1 MCLNGTT
8 SFTNCFMDPIVIRK
22 VLLDL
27 RGHSYFDT
35 IGSARCMVVKLDN
48 LAALQSIYTD
58 KLAQKRRR
66 PNTNMWLWLAEFV
79 TNPFWICSISWLTRA
94 PTRQDSRS
102 ERPQP
107 TQHRGLIVMCKCGK
121 SYSSAHGGHLSTGTG
136 NLFRIGNNWVWLKCG
151 ETLKFSINKVTQSN
165 DSRCPIL

>member
-1 MCLNGTT
+1 MGFVPVKLNGTT

-22 VLLDL
+22 ALLDL

-35 IGSARCMVVKLDN
+35 IGSARCTMVKSDN

-58 KLAQKRRR
+58 KLAQTRLT

-79 TNPFWICSISWLTRA
+79 TNPFWIRSISWLTRA
-94 PTRQDSRS
+94 STQQGSRS

-107 TQHRGLIVMCKCGK
+107 TKHRSLIFICKT
-121 SYSSAHGGHLSTGTG
+121 ANHTHGGDLSTGTEKPVSYLKQLGVIEMWG
-136 NLFRIGNNWVWLKCG
+136 NVEVFDK
-151 ETLKFSINKVTQSN
+151 
-165 DSRCPIL
+165 